1 MSCSSPRRTTGSE
14 VRTENHKTAQ
24 TNRDTLLSGES
35 AARLELL
42 TAIDCETETELI
54 VYDTGRPLDST
65 GLPPVRAVWR
75 RSRKASHTRTENT
88 ESAARTDLR
97 VSVAETETLAEQSE
111 SVQKDERK
119 PTAGTGTLKF
129 GLGLALSAVA
139 AWGFCFLFR
148 RLKRR

>member
-1 MSCSSPRRTTGSE
+1 MRIES
-14 VRTENHKTAQ
+14 HKTAQ
-24 TNRDTLLSGES
+24 TNRDTLLSEAS
-35 AARLELL
+35 AARLELQ

-54 VYDTGRPLDST
+54 VYDTQLPPTDST

-75 RSRKASHTRTENT
+75 QSRRVTRQEKQNT
-88 ESAARTDLR
+88 ESAAHTDLR

-111 SVQKDERK
+111 SVQKEERK

-129 GLGLALSAVA
+129 GIGLALSAA
-139 AWGFCFLFR
+139 ALWGLVILLR